1 MKKVKRLLAM
11 ALAVLMLLGMVA
23 CASTT
28 NTPATPDNAA
38 DSQPAESTPKTD
50 DTSADKP
57 AEEPADEPAEVVE
70 IVVYDEQ
77 TDLTGVNVYYK
88 QRQDEFDKLYGDT
101 IKVTHLTAP
110 SGADADASIV
120 QSIST
125 LFMNNDKPAFYK
137 VMSTFY
143 AKDLY
148 NLGMAADI
156 SAYVNDLAHYE
167 NMYESC
173 KEALVVGDKV
183 IGIPEQI
190 SGPMLAFRRDSLEA
204 AGYDPDTFTCE
215 TWDDYYE
222 VAKKMTTDEQ
232 YGSSIYAA
240 EYFLWPYPWFMSNG
254 AEPAVQLDD
263 GTIAIDFTDE
273 EFVDTIEFLRKL
285 YQEGLTN
292 PTVDYAS
299 LDDMLTNIFTGKV
312 ASFTMYP
319 SWSSWFV
326 GEGVTPDNVKLVSYP
341 SGPSGTN
348 WGAIYSG
355 AYVFNPMLSDAELQA
370 AIKYVDFVWS
380 GYDRWV
386 GLGEYRVENGSSA
399 ITVPCYSDFDWLPYA
414 GDIPADWV
422 EGVKVQIET
431 GKLSDVSSTAWSN
444 YLIPILPKLITDANV
459 DVIAEL
465 EAAQATCTSEWLDDY
480 NAQFE

>member
-1 MKKVKRLLAM
+1 MKKVKNVLAM
-11 ALAVLMLLGMVA
+11 TLAVLMLLGMVA
-23 CASTT
+23 CAGSKESTA
-28 NTPATPDNAA
+28 PATENTASSNE
-38 DSQPAESTPKTD
+38 SQTTAPATETETEEAPAE
-50 DTSADKP
+50 
-57 AEEPADEPAEVVE
+57 EPAEVVE
-70 IVVYDEQ
+70 ITVYDEQ

-88 QRQDEFDKLYGDT
+88 QRQDEFDELYGDT

-110 SGADADASIV
+110 SGADADASVV

-137 VMSTFY
+137 VTSTFY

-156 SAYVNDLAHYE
+156 SAYVGELAHYDS
-167 NMYESC
+167 MYESC
-173 KEALVVGDKV
+173 KEALVVGDQI

-190 SGPMLAFRRDSLEA
+190 SGPMLAFRRDALEA

-232 YGSSIYAA
+232 YGASIYAA

-254 AEPAVQLDD
+254 AEPAVQNAD
-263 GTIAIDFTDE
+263 GTITLDFTDE

-299 LDDMLTNIFTGKV
+299 LDDMMTNIFTGKV

-319 SWSSWFV
+319 GWSSWFA

-341 SGPSGTN
+341 AGPSGTS

-355 AYVFNPMLSDAELQA
+355 AFVFNPTLSEAELKA

-431 GKLSDVSSTAWSN
+431 GKLSDVSSTAWTN
-444 YLIPILPKLITDANV
+444 YLLPILPKLITDANV
-459 DVIAEL
+459 DIIAEL